1 MSWFRARSP
10 RFWLVLIVAAY
21 LFLAVGFGVANPIF
35 EAPDEHHHYFTAQ
48 YIADHGRLP
57 TVDPANSW
65 IGQEAAQPPLYYLL
79 GSLLIRPIE
88 TGVAEDWVWPNPFV
102 RLGDASWPNNWN
114 AFIHT
119 DQENWPWRGP
129 VLAVHLLRLFSA
141 ALGAGTLLFIF
152 GTARLIWPEQPD
164 RWLLATAVVAFL
176 PQFAFL
182 HGAVTND
189 ALIIL
194 LSAAGLW
201 QLVRLWLQP
210 ITRGRLLL
218 LGLTVGLA
226 ALTKAVGLLLLIYA
240 TGFLLLRAWRDG
252 RQETV
257 WQTAV
262 YLLLP
267 ALLLSGWLYGRNWLL
282 YGDPTAANQFVKHFG
297 GSRGFGLQDVL
308 AESSGLW
315 LSLFAVFGWFNV
327 RPPDWIYWLWNGV
340 VLAAVI
346 GALTKLE
353 LRVTKHRLP
362 VALGELRAWLRRPAI
377 IGWLLLG
384 WFLLVYAGLI
394 RFMML
399 TPAAQGRLLFPAL
412 IPLALALAYGLSCW
426 RRSWLTAVVPAL
438 ALVTSLFSLLVVV
451 PGSYAAPDSVAVGD
465 WPETTVAF
473 YHDLGQDMELVAVQ
487 IETATVQP
495 GEAVWL
501 TVYSRRTGPPPEQP
515 EAENAPE
522 LVIDIFGVEM
532 ALVGK
537 LQTYHGQGLYPANL
551 WPEGRIVADRLRV
564 DLSETMNAPAEAWL
578 DLRLAGAAQG
588 VRIGAVKVTPAQ
600 WPPTPAERLA
610 QFGAGLEL
618 AAAHFA
624 PQSARR
630 GERLMLTTTWVV
642 TAAPSRDFTLFFHL
656 GDPAV
661 PPLAQGDRPPRGGSY
676 PTGYWAAGEV
686 VADWYT
692 LDLPPDL
699 ADGRYP
705 LWIGFYDPVS
715 GERLPALVN
724 GERQPH
730 DAYLLGYLTVE

>member
-1 MSWFRARSP
+1 MSWILARTP
-10 RFWLVLIVAAY
+10 RFWLALIVAVY
-21 LFLAVGFGVANPIF
+21 LFLAVGFGIANPIF
-35 EAPDEHHHYFTAQ
+35 EAPDEHHHFFTAQ

-57 TVDPANSW
+57 VVDPANEW

-114 AFIHT
+114 AFVHT

-141 ALGAGTLLFIF
+141 VLGAGTLLFIY
-152 GTARLIWPEQPD
+152 GTARLVWPEQPD

-176 PQFAFL
+176 PQFTFL

-210 ITRGRLLL
+210 VTRGRLLL

-226 ALTKAVGLLLLIYA
+226 ALTKATGLLLLLYA
-240 TGFLLLRAWRDG
+240 MGFLLLRAWRDG
-252 RQETV
+252 RQETA

-282 YGDPTAANQFVKHFG
+282 YGDPTAANQFVSYFG
-297 GSRGFGLQDVL
+297 GSRAFGLREVL

-327 RPPDWIYWLWNGV
+327 RPPDWIYWAWNGV
-340 VLAAVI
+340 VLAAAA
-346 GALTKLE
+346 GAFKNCQ
-353 LRVTKHRLP
+353 LRITNYQLP
-362 VALGELRAWLRRPAI
+362 TTNDQLRRLCQRPEML
-377 IGWLLLG
+377 GWLLLG

-412 IPLALALAYGLSCW
+412 IPLSLALAYGFSCW
-426 RRSWLTAVVPAL
+426 RRGWLTLLVPLL
-438 ALVTSLFSLLVVV
+438 ALITSLYSLLVVV
-451 PGSYAAPDSVAVGD
+451 PGAYAAPDSLAVGD
-465 WPETTVAF
+465 WPETAVPF
-473 YHDLGQDMELVAVQ
+473 YHDLGQGVELIAVQ
-487 IETATVQP
+487 MATTSAQP
-495 GEAVWL
+495 GDAVWL
-501 TVYSRRTGPPPEQP
+501 TLYSRRTSPPPGQP
-515 EAENAPE
+515 AADNAPE
-522 LVIDIFGVEM
+522 LVIDIFGAEM

-551 WPEGRIVADRLRV
+551 WPEGMIVADRLRV
-564 DLSETMNAPAEAWL
+564 DLAETMIVPVEAWL
-578 DLRLAGAAQG
+578 DLRLAGAAEG
-588 VRIGAVKVTPAQ
+588 VRIGAVKVMPAQ
-600 WPPTPAERLA
+600 WPPLPRERLA

-624 PQSARR
+624 PQPARP
-630 GERLMLTTTWVV
+630 GERLLLTTSWVV
-642 TAAPSRDFTLFFHL
+642 TAAPDRDFTLFFHL
-656 GDPAV
+656 GDPTT
-661 PPLAQGDRPPRGGSY
+661 PPLAQGDSPPRGGSY
-676 PTGYWAAGEV
+676 PTRYWAAGELID
-686 VADWYT
+686 DWYT
-692 LDLPPDL
+692 LSLPPEL

-715 GERLPALVN
+715 GERLTAVVN

>member
-1 MSWFRARSP
+1 MSWFRARTP
-10 RFWLVLIVAAY
+10 RFCLALIVAVY

-35 EAPDEHHHYFTAQ
+35 EAPDEQHHFFTAE

-57 TVDPANSW
+57 VVDPANKW

-114 AFIHT
+114 AFVHT

-141 ALGAGTLLFIF
+141 VLGVGTLLFIY
-152 GTARLIWPEQPD
+152 GTARLVWPEQPD
-164 RWLLATAVVAFL
+164 RWLLAAAVVAFL
-176 PQFAFL
+176 PQFTFL

-226 ALTKAVGLLLLIYA
+226 ALTKATGLLLLLYA
-240 TGFLLLRAWRDG
+240 MGFLLLRAWRDG
-252 RQETV
+252 RQETA

-282 YGDPTAANQFVKHFG
+282 YGDPTAANQFVSYFG
-297 GSRGFGLQDVL
+297 GSRAFGLREVL

-340 VLAAVI
+340 VLAAAA
-346 GALTKLE
+346 GALKQCEFRITSYQ
-353 LRVTKHRLP
+353 LP
-362 VALGELRAWLRRPAI
+362 TTNDQLRRLCQRPAMV
-377 IGWLLLG
+377 GWLLLG
-384 WFLLVYAGLI
+384 WFLLVYAGLV

-412 IPLALALAYGLSCW
+412 IPMALGLAFGLSYW
-426 RRSWLTAVVPAL
+426 RRWAMVVVPAL
-438 ALVTSLFSLLVVV
+438 ALLTSLISVFVVIPRAYAV
-451 PGSYAAPDSVAVGD
+451 PQPLGMRD
-465 WPETTVAF
+465 WPETTVVLNQ
-473 YHDLGQDMELVAVQ
+473 DLGQGVELIAVDL
-487 IETATVQP
+487 ETTVVQP
-495 GEAVWL
+495 GGSVWL
-501 TVYSRRTGPPPEQP
+501 TVYSRRTMPQP
-515 EAENAPE
+515 LAPDNDNAPE
-522 LVIDIFGVEM
+522 LVVNLFGAETSL
-532 ALVGK
+532 AGK
-537 LQTYHGQGLYPANL
+537 LHTYHGRGLYPANL
-551 WPEGRIVADRLRV
+551 WSEGEVFADRLRV
-564 DLSETMNAPAEAWL
+564 DVYPEIIVPAELRLYLHLLDEAGGAFVGELKAAPAPWP
-578 DLRLAGAAQG
+578 LA
-588 VRIGAVKVTPAQ
+588 PD
-600 WPPTPAERLA
+600 ERLA

-624 PQSARR
+624 PQPARP
-630 GERLMLTTTWVV
+630 GERLLLTTTWVV
-642 TAAPSRDFTLFFHL
+642 TAAPGRDFTLFFHL
-656 GDPAV
+656 GDPTA
-661 PPLAQGDRPPRGGSY
+661 PPLAQGDSPPRGGSY
-676 PTGYWAAGEV
+676 PTRYWAAGEV
-686 VADWYT
+686 IDDWYT
-692 LDLPPDL
+692 LDVPSELS
-699 ADGRYP
+699 DGRYP

-715 GERLPALVN
+715 GERLPAVVN